1 MECDAAYK
9 AATMR
14 EKQIVYYETPGETN
28 TGTTLL
34 RAKDRA
40 EELGIHDVL
49 VASTTGK
56 TGVKASE
63 ILKGFGLTVVRHH
76 SGFQRPG
83 SQQMTKENEE
93 ILLAS
98 GARIVT
104 AGHAFSGVERA
115 IRTKRDTI
123 GPLELMAD
131 TLRLFGEGTKVCLE
145 ITVMAADA
153 GVIPV
158 DRPVIAIAGTSE
170 GADTA
175 LVVQPA
181 HSNNFFDLYV
191 REIIAKP
198 SEPAGA

>member
-1 MECDAAYK
+1 MK
-9 AATMR
+9 
-14 EKQIVYYETPGETN
+14 EKTIVYYDSPGEAN
-28 TGTTLL
+28 TETTLL
-34 RAKDRA
+34 RAKERA
-40 EELGIHDVL
+40 EALGIRDIL
-49 VASTTGK
+49 VASTIGK

-63 ILKGFGLTVVRHH
+63 IFKRFTLIVVRHH
-76 SGFQRPG
+76 TGFQSIG
-83 SQQMTKENEE
+83 SQEMTKENER

-98 GARIVT
+98 GAQIVT

-115 IRTKRDTI
+115 IRMKRGTI

-153 GVIPV
+153 GAIPV
-158 DRPVIAIAGTSE
+158 NRPVVAIAGTSK

-191 REIIAKP
+191 KEIIAKP
-198 SEPAGA
+198 SERAKA

>member
-1 MECDAAYK
+1 
-9 AATMR
+9 MR
-14 EKQIVYYETPGETN
+14 EKQIVYYENPGETN

-34 RAKDRA
+34 RAKERA
-40 EELGIHDVL
+40 EELGIRDVL

-56 TGVKASE
+56 TGVRASE
-63 ILKGFGLTVVRHH
+63 ILKGLRLTVVRHH
-76 SGFQRPG
+76 SGFQSPG

-93 ILLAS
+93 SLLAS

-145 ITVMAADA
+145 IIVMAADA

-158 DRPVIAIAGTSE
+158 DRPVIAIAGTSR

-181 HSNNFFDLYV
+181 HSNNFFDIYV
-191 REIIAKP
+191 REIIVKP
-198 SEPAGA
+198 LEPASA

>member
-1 MECDAAYK
+1 LK
-9 AATMR
+9 
-14 EKQIVYYETPGETN
+14 EKTITYYDSPGEADTEA
-28 TGTTLL
+28 TFL
-34 RAKDRA
+34 RAKERA
-40 EELGIHDVL
+40 ESLGIRDVV
-49 VASTTGK
+49 VASTTGR
-56 TGVKASE
+56 TGARACHVFT
-63 ILKGFGLTVVRHH
+63 GFRLTVVRHH
-76 SGFQRPG
+76 TGFQTPG
-83 SQQMTKENEE
+83 SQQMTPENERA
-93 ILLAS
+93 ILAS

-104 AGHAFSGVERA
+104 AVHAFSGIERA

-153 GVIPV
+153 GSIPV

-175 LVVQPA
+175 LIVQPA

-191 REIIAKP
+191 KEIIAKP
-198 SEPAGA
+198 SERAEA

>member
-1 MECDAAYK
+1 MMK
-9 AATMR
+9 
-14 EKQIVYYETPGETN
+14 EKQIVYYENPGEDN
-28 TGTTLL
+28 TETTLL
-34 RAKDRA
+34 RAKEGA
-40 EELGIHDVL
+40 ETLGIRDVL

-63 ILKGFGLTVVRHH
+63 ILKGFRLTVVRHH
-76 SGFQRPG
+76 SGFQSPG

-98 GARIVT
+98 GAQIVT

-115 IRTKRDTI
+115 IRTRRDTI

-158 DRPVIAIAGTSE
+158 DRPVIAIAGTSK

-181 HSNNFFDLYV
+181 HSNNFFDIYV
-191 REIIAKP
+191 REIIVKP
-198 SEPAGA
+198 LEPASA

>member
-1 MECDAAYK
+1 MMK
-9 AATMR
+9 
-14 EKQIVYYETPGETN
+14 EKQIVYYENPGEDN
-28 TGTTLL
+28 TETTLL
-34 RAKDRA
+34 RAKEGA
-40 EELGIHDVL
+40 ETLGIRDVL

-63 ILKGFGLTVVRHH
+63 ILKGFRLTVVRHH
-76 SGFQRPG
+76 SGFQSPG

-98 GARIVT
+98 GAQIVT

-115 IRTKRDTI
+115 IRTRRDTI

-158 DRPVIAIAGTSE
+158 DRPVIAIAGTSK

-181 HSNNFFDLYV
+181 HSNNFFDIYV

-198 SEPAGA
+198 LEPASA

>member
-1 MECDAAYK
+1 
-9 AATMR
+9 
-14 EKQIVYYETPGETN
+14 
-28 TGTTLL
+28 
-34 RAKDRA
+34 
-40 EELGIHDVL
+40 
-49 VASTTGK
+49 
-56 TGVKASE
+56 
-63 ILKGFGLTVVRHH
+63 
-76 SGFQRPG
+76 
-83 SQQMTKENEE
+83 MTKENEE
-93 ILLAS
+93 SLLAS

-115 IRTKRDTI
+115 IRTRRDTI

-158 DRPVIAIAGTSE
+158 DRPVIAIAGTSR
-170 GADTA
+170 GADTS

-181 HSNNFFDLYV
+181 HSNNFFSIYV

-198 SEPAGA
+198 LEPASA

>member
-1 MECDAAYK
+1 
-9 AATMR
+9 MR
-14 EKQIVYYETPGETN
+14 EKQIVYYENPGEIN

-34 RAKDRA
+34 RAKERA
-40 EELGIHDVL
+40 EELGIRDVL

-56 TGVKASE
+56 TGVRASE
-63 ILKGFGLTVVRHH
+63 ILKGVRLTVVRHH
-76 SGFQRPG
+76 SGFQSPG

-93 ILLAS
+93 SLLAS

-145 ITVMAADA
+145 IIVMAADA

-158 DRPVIAIAGTSE
+158 DRPVIAIAGTSR

-181 HSNNFFDLYV
+181 HSNNFFDIYV
-191 REIIAKP
+191 REIIVKP
-198 SEPAGA
+198 LEPASA

>member
-1 MECDAAYK
+1 MKEKTVAYF
-9 AATMR
+9 
-14 EKQIVYYETPGETN
+14 QSPGEAN
-28 TGTTLL
+28 TESTLL
-34 RAKDRA
+34 CAKNRAVA
-40 EELGIHDVL
+40 LGIRDIL
-49 VASTTGK
+49 VASTTGE
-56 TGVKASE
+56 TGAKAAE
-63 ILKGFGLTVVRHH
+63 LFEGFRLIIVRHH
-76 SGFQRPG
+76 TGFQSRG
-83 SQQMTKENEE
+83 SQQMTKENEARL
-93 ILLAS
+93 IAS
-98 GARIVT
+98 GVQIIT

-131 TLRLFGEGTKVCLE
+131 TLKLFGEGTKVCLE

-153 GVIPV
+153 GVIPM
-158 DRPVIAIAGTSE
+158 DHPVVVVAGTGK

-198 SEPAGA
+198 SEPTKA

>member
-1 MECDAAYK
+1 MECDAACK

-14 EKQIVYYETPGETN
+14 EKQIVYYENPGETN

-34 RAKDRA
+34 RAKERA
-40 EELGIHDVL
+40 EELGIQDVL

-56 TGVKASE
+56 TGVEASE
-63 ILKGFGLTVVRHH
+63 ILKGFRLTVVRHH
-76 SGFQRPG
+76 SGFQSPG

-93 ILLAS
+93 SLLAS
-98 GARIVT
+98 GVRIVT

-115 IRTKRDTI
+115 IRTRRDTI

-158 DRPVIAIAGTSE
+158 DRPVIAIAGTSR

-181 HSNNFFDLYV
+181 HSNNFFSIYV

-198 SEPAGA
+198 LEPAST